1 MIGTFSVIA
10 LAINIA
16 CGVAVA
22 YGILWWKS
30 RRRHRLT
37 VGLPKKGGQGRWWV
51 GVFDRRNRRIWQTA
65 PPGHATLDEA
75 KAAICDLREGR
86 IR

>member
-16 CGVAVA
+16 CGAAVF
-22 YGILWWKS
+22 YGLRWWHS
-30 RRRHRLT
+30 RRRYRLA
-37 VGLPKKGGQGRWWV
+37 VGEPKKGARGHYWI
-51 GVFDRRNRRIWQTA
+51 GVYDGNRRIWQTA
-65 PPGHATLDEA
+65 PPGHATLDAA
-75 KAAICDLREGR
+75 KAAIRDLREGR